1 MGKEDQHDPVEEQE
15 QEDQTPE
22 NQVPEQ
28 DEEQQTPDV
37 TANEGQS
44 GAIEI
49 RSKQADDDEDTPE
62 IPEELPVL
70 PLRGLVVYPETA
82 VPLLVGQPRSI
93 RLVDDLVCRL
103 LLAKEAAGAAS
114 EPYRNSIGDEC
125 AYIE

>member
-49 RSKQADDDEDTPE
+49 RSKQADDDEDIPE
-62 IPEELPVL
+62 IPERSEE
-70 PLRGLVVYPETA
+70 RR
-82 VPLLVGQPRSI
+82 VGKE
-93 RLVDDLVCRL
+93 CRTG
-103 LLAKEAAGAAS
+103 GAAYREQEMTS
-114 EPYRNSIGDEC
+114 EAKGTSR
-125 AYIE
+125 AQ